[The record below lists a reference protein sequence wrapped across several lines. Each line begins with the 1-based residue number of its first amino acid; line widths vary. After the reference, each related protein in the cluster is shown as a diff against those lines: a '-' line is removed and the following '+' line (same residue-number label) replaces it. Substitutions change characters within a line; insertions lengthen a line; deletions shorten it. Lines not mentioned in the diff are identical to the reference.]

1 MQIFISKRDSFAHN
15 FKIRG
20 EEWGEKI
27 NQCLYS
33 QRKSLHLSYTA
44 CLNKHTWYILFQTET
59 SLTMPAHTTFFWNQD
74 PYEKMYVCQQ
84 LQPKVNLTPSCQN
97 LCTLMMLLTCR
108 CTAPTVTKTH
118 VSRLVHPA
126 LCTCAQVCAPVLA
139 CTQMHRYSS
148 LGRLHQDAI
157 RRAQKWKAITEAI
170 HLTLSNNFACGRN
183 QNQSQSHIQN
193 PSQFLQRANKDYFIQ
208 R

>member
-1 MQIFISKRDSFAHN
+1 MVYNFPDWNILNHASSHN
-15 FKIRG
+15 LFLKSSSLWNNICVSAITAQS
-20 EEWGEKI
+20 ELDTI
-27 NQCLYS
+27 LP
-33 QRKSLHLSYTA
+33 KSLHTDDVA
-44 CLNKHTWYILFQTET
+44 
-59 SLTMPAHTTFFWNQD
+59 PA
-74 PYEKMYVCQQ
+74 
-84 LQPKVNLTPSCQN
+84 
-97 LCTLMMLLTCR
+97 
-108 CTAPTVTKTH
+108 VTKTH